1 MSDLTKKENRSN
13 LKITAYIFFAL
24 AAINVVTVVLQLMDS
39 STLAGYD
46 QSVVN
51 LSIGLVV
58 GYTALS
64 VLAKLYIGIK
74 GLAISQG
81 KQVKSKAV
89 IRLTMVLGSISLII
103 AVVAFATGNVSSEE
117 QVADFLAQL
126 ASSSCYF
133 YFAQYALRSIED

>member
-1 MSDLTKKENRSN
+1 
-13 LKITAYIFFAL
+13 
-24 AAINVVTVVLQLMDS
+24 MDS
-39 STLAGYD
+39 STFAGYE

-64 VLAKLYIGIK
+64 VLAKLYIGAK
-74 GLAISQG
+74 GYAISQG
-81 KQVKSKAV
+81 KKVKSKAV
-89 IRLTMVLGSISLII
+89 ITLTLVLGSISLIMAI
-103 AVVAFATGNVSSEE
+103 VAFVTGNVDTEE

-133 YFAQYALRSIED
+133 YFAQYASRAVEDQK